1 MNNLQSLKIENSQNN
16 TKRSRGAAPDPS
28 TTTTRALALLR
39 RATPTSTPHWF
50 SRWNLSD
57 ATENPEAD
65 YDILLSANIKKQFE
79 QRQPLLTIQHLAQQE
94 SQIQT
99 ASILTRRNFTLQT
112 TQNAS
117 SPR

>member
-1 MNNLQSLKIENSQNN
+1 MNS
-16 TKRSRGAAPDPS
+16 KRNPGAQKVPA
-28 TTTTRALALLR
+28 TTRSRALALIP